1 VRFITER
8 EKEIVLAAFSD
19 LEKLLNE
26 YRGAVMLLTFG
37 DHEAVN
43 DSRKQTTQLRMKEL
57 REEITAL
64 GTHIEIKEKVVL
76 NT

>member
-26 YRGAVMLLTFG
+26 YRGALMLLTFG
-37 DHEAVN
+37 EHDTMN
-43 DSRKQTTQLRMKEL
+43 DPRKQTTQLRMKEL
-57 REEITAL
+57 REEITNL
-64 GTHIEIKEKVVL
+64 LKVIEMKAQ
-76 NT
+76 